1 MKQKLLFTLMFLMT
15 WGTGSAW
22 ADDPAEA
29 QYTAATANITAG
41 TYRIYALSG
50 GTKYYLKVNSTSVS
64 SDQCHTYVVT
74 STDPSDAAEFTIA
87 KATDSSTPLKS
98 SSNASWDIYNSTGL
112 RFTNQNNI
120 SNDPSNDGYLHGR
133 NNNGT
138 DAYRHQIL
146 YYDGAAYAVRATNS
160 TSSSWGGS
168 LYWGLVEYNSTP
180 NTAGYV
186 TDAAFIWH
194 FEPVIETGY
203 YRLYGA
209 GNQAL
214 CYATAESGSKYR
226 SDKNTGYTGSD
237 NSDVWQ
243 LVAGSSNGYSLQNV
257 KTTTYANV
265 TSSASTTGVGFSLST
280 QQDLTFIPDGTN
292 WYITDGSTN
301 DYRYINFNSGS
312 GKGVTVWNKD
322 ANDVI
327 TLLPMS
333 AYTLTVVG
341 QTGATVTVSANDHN
355 SVATTG
361 NIVYIDDRATSSA
374 SLTVTATVGDDA
386 ATATITGF
394 NTTLK
399 TIEVTVGNYSRT
411 FATADQKYTVCLPFA
426 AITSS
431 YNGKFYELTSYSD
444 NTLYFT
450 EFSGTTTIYKPYL
463 FVPDEANVTITGAIT
478 AYNEGTY
485 SSNLTTT
492 VDGVS
497 FVGTVAPQAL
507 VSTVGT
513 TYYGYRASDGYFVQV
528 GTGTGANIG
537 AYRAYIQIP
546 GASPVKAFN
555 VVLDE
560 ATGIEDAVQS
570 SKLKVQ
576 STFDLQ
582 GRRLQNPTHGLYIV
596 NGKKVLV
603 K

>member
-1 MKQKLLFTLMFLMT
+1 M
-15 WGTGSAW
+15 
-22 ADDPAEA
+22 
-29 QYTAATANITAG
+29 
-41 TYRIYALSG
+41 
-50 GTKYYLKVNSTSVS
+50 
-64 SDQCHTYVVT
+64 
-74 STDPSDAAEFTIA
+74 
-87 KATDSSTPLKS
+87 
-98 SSNASWDIYNSTGL
+98 
-112 RFTNQNNI
+112 
-120 SNDPSNDGYLHGR
+120 
-133 NNNGT
+133 
-138 DAYRHQIL
+138 
-146 YYDGAAYAVRATNS
+146 
-160 TSSSWGGS
+160 
-168 LYWGLVEYNSTP
+168 
-180 NTAGYV
+180 
-186 TDAAFIWH
+186 
-194 FEPVIETGY
+194 
-203 YRLYGA
+203 
-209 GNQAL
+209 
-214 CYATAESGSKYR
+214 
-226 SDKNTGYTGSD
+226 
-237 NSDVWQ
+237 
-243 LVAGSSNGYSLQNV
+243 
-257 KTTTYANV
+257 
-265 TSSASTTGVGFSLST
+265 
-280 QQDLTFIPDGTN
+280 
-292 WYITDGSTN
+292 
-301 DYRYINFNSGS
+301 
-312 GKGVTVWNKD
+312 
-322 ANDVI
+322 
-327 TLLPMS
+327 
-333 AYTLTVVG
+333 
-341 QTGATVTVSANDHN
+341 TVSANDHN

-426 AITSS
+426 ATTSN

-444 NTLYFT
+444 NTLHFT